1 MPLSPVEERQV
12 AEILPQLEG
21 VLAYEAEALAPFA
34 PRYLEFAFNELQVEY
49 AGWPLGGRI
58 DRVDVDAE
66 NRAVVIDY
74 KHRTGVEEFKL
85 ADPTVRDEESGTAPI
100 DDPRWLPPHTQTLI
114 YAQAMRRALDLDTRA
129 ALYFRPRAANRRCE
143 APRVP
148 SCSRRSVVTAASRG
162 LKKGFPG
169 EGGSMD
175 FDALLDRVEDGIAE
189 RLRELE
195 AGNVAAVDPASTQAA
210 HARCSYNHEGTF
222 VRRDV

>member
-1 MPLSPVEERQV
+1 
-12 AEILPQLEG
+12 
-21 VLAYEAEALAPFA
+21 
-34 PRYLEFAFNELQVEY
+34 
-49 AGWPLGGRI
+49 
-58 DRVDVDAE
+58 VDAE

-129 ALYFRPRAANRRCE
+129 ALYFSTKGGKPALRG
-143 APRVP
+143 
-148 SCSRRSVVTAASRG
+148 AASAELLEEERGDGRIPG

-175 FDALLDRVEDGIAE
+175 FDALLDRVEAGIAE

-195 AGNVAAVDPASTQAA
+195 AGNVTAVDPASTQAA